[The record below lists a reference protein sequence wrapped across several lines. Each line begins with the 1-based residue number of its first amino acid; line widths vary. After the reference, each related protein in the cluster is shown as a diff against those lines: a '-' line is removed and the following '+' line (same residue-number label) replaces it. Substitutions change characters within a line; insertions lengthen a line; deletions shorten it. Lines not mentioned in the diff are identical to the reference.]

1 MSILTYVDANHV
13 VSDHIIYDHVVSDHI
28 VSVNVVSDNVVSDHV
43 DSIPKFLHLIIISF
57 KRKDL
62 SLYIVYK
69 ETSTWYV
76 GTLTLNVQE
85 THNIECAKVHN
96 ILSAST

>member
-1 MSILTYVDANHV
+1 MLILTYVDADHV

-28 VSVNVVSDNVVSDHV
+28 VSDNVVSDHV

-69 ETSTWYV
+69 GTSTWYV